1 MLRKQF
7 RRKIKLE
14 FTDNRAEK
22 HQAIPSPFAPCV
34 ATTGRTR
41 ALGDDARPTRAALA
55 LPLKADLEVEHRLML
70 AGCLHLT
77 RPPVVFL
84 LFNNHRRFRRRC
96 RRCD

>member
-55 LPLKADLEVEHRLML
+55 LPLKADLEVEPPSDACWVSAPHQATSRLSSI
-70 AGCLHLT
+70 
-77 RPPVVFL
+77 
-84 LFNNHRRFRRRC
+84 
-96 RRCD
+96 